1 VSFAAA
7 KPGASNMHALILI
20 TSFFIFSP
28 LDCITSGNS
37 LRSPL
42 LATPDLSP
50 NNAGFSKKA
59 KCASTSEACAFVE
72 KGTNRSAR
80 TKS

>member
-1 VSFAAA
+1 
-7 KPGASNMHALILI
+7 MHALILI

-28 LDCITSGNS
+28 LDCITSENS